1 MSRATTKSR
10 RKVLFHRASAVF
22 WGVLIFPAYMWWRDS
37 VAFVI
42 AASIYAN
49 VKSDWGAAEAA
60 DNRDVIQRLERIEK
74 RQADILDK
82 LREKD
87 VADDRT
93 ERHNYEG
100 PAFGGPLA
108 TEGDDVVVSRFPAG
122 IVAVSNAQG
131 KAWIYDY
138 VEGLFVC
145 RNEDGEQLDED
156 RAYVTA
162 EQPVFEVVAVA

>member
-22 WGVLIFPAYMWWRDS
+22 WAVLIFPAYLWWRDS

-60 DNRDVIQRLERIEK
+60 DNRDVIQRLEGIENK
-74 RQADILDK
+74 QAEILDK
-82 LREKD
+82 LGEKD
-87 VADDRT
+87 VADDRPD
-93 ERHNYEG
+93 RHTYEG
-100 PAFGGPLA
+100 PAIGGPLA
-108 TEGDDVVVSRFPAG
+108 TEGDEVVISRFPKG
-122 IVAVSNAQG
+122 IVAVSNAQN

-138 VEGLFVC
+138 AEGKFVC
-145 RNEDGEQLDED
+145 RDEDGDELDQD
-156 RAYVTA
+156 RAFVTA